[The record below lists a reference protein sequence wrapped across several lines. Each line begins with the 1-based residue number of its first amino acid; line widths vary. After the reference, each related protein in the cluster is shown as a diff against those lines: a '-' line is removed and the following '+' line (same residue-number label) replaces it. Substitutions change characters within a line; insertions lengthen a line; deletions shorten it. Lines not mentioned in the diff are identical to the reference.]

1 MNRKP
6 IFDAVRIM
14 LNRGFTTAEVK
25 TLDAAID
32 RAMGVPSTLPPEAST
47 DFDKAVLKHL
57 EFEEGRKSRAYKD
70 HLGYWTIG
78 IGRLIDPRK
87 GGRIT
92 PEEEAILI
100 ANDPSRK
107 SGQWRDWVL
116 TDPEIDMLK
125 LNDIERFV
133 SAISTWPAWRAV
145 GDNIARKVALTS
157 LAFQLGI
164 DGLADFKNSLA
175 MVEQQR
181 FSQAADNFLL
191 SKWAKQT
198 PARAKRVTDMIR
210 TGKLA

>member
-1 MNRKP
+1 MDRKP
-6 IFDAVRIM
+6 IFDAVRAM
-14 LNRGFTTAEVK
+14 LERGFTPQEVVD
-25 TLDAAID
+25 LDAAID
-32 RAMGVPSTLPPEAST
+32 VAMGNVDMPPPQASS

-57 EFEEGRKSRAYKD
+57 EFEEGRRARAYKD
-70 HLGYWTIG
+70 HLGWWTIG

-100 ANDPSRK
+100 ANDPTRK
-107 SGQWRDWVL
+107 PGQWRDWVL

-133 SAISTWPAWRAV
+133 SAISTWPAWKAV
-145 GDNIARKVALTS
+145 GDNVARKVALTS
-157 LAFQLGI
+157 MAFQLGI
-164 DGLADFKNSLA
+164 EGLADFKNSLA
-175 MVEQQR
+175 MVEQRR
-181 FSQAADNFLL
+181 FSDAADNFLL

-210 TGKLA
+210 TGRLA